1 VPTSEA
7 TTATAE
13 IRDVAYH
20 LPDEI
25 VTNVALS
32 ASFPEWTAQEIE
44 SKLGIVERRI
54 AGKDETSADLALRA
68 AETLFSGGRHSRE
81 SVDFLLF
88 CTQTADYL
96 LPTSACL
103 LQDRLG
109 LRNDIGAIDFNLG
122 CSGYVY
128 GLGLAKGLVETGQA
142 ESVLFLTGETYSKVM
157 RIDDKS
163 TRTLFG
169 DAGSATLVTRSEKD
183 HGSIGPFVYGTDG
196 SGWSDLIVRSGGARS
211 PGNPLQDGLGLC
223 MDGPKIFNFSIREV
237 AKSLAHLLEKARLTI
252 EQVDLFVFHQANKY
266 MLDFLQRKC
275 GLPKD
280 KFYLHFAHSGN
291 TVSGTI
297 PIALHHALLEKRI
310 KPGDVVVLL
319 GFGVGLSWGGCV
331 VRF

>member
-1 VPTSEA
+1 VPT
-7 TTATAE
+7 AE
-13 IRDVAYH
+13 TKTMAAVIRDVAYH
-20 LPDEI
+20 LPEEI
-25 VTNVALS
+25 LTNARLS
-32 ASFPEWTAQEIE
+32 ASFPEWTAEEIE

-54 AGKDETSADLALRA
+54 ARKDETSADLALRA
-68 AETLFSGGRHSRE
+68 AEALFSSGRHSKE

-103 LQDRLG
+103 IQSRLG
-109 LRNDIGAIDFNLG
+109 LRNNIGAIDFNLG

-142 ESVLFLTGETYSKVM
+142 ENVLFLTGETYSKLM
-157 RIDDKS
+157 RPDDKS

-169 DAGSATLVTRSEKD
+169 DAGSATLVARAEKD
-183 HGSIGPFVYGTDG
+183 RGSIGPFVYGTDG

-211 PGNPLQDGLGLC
+211 PGEPLGDGLGLC
-223 MDGPKIFNFSIREV
+223 MDGPKIFNFGIREV
-237 AKSLAHLLEKARLTI
+237 AHSLAHLLEKARLTI

-280 KFYLHFAHSGN
+280 KFYIHFAHSGN

-297 PIALHHALLEKRI
+297 PIALYHALSEKRI
-310 KPGDVVVLL
+310 MPGNVVVLV